1 MRMLYLYTEI
11 MGYQMPIL
19 GELIN
24 RYSAEVHVIHWDYNK
39 LTTYIPPEMAGVTF
53 HKRSTFAKDSLVKFV
68 ENLNPDLAY
77 ISGWQDRGYL
87 PAAKLLRKKRKP
99 VVVGFD
105 DLWKG
110 TIRQYIGSAFIRLYL
125 KRRCFSHAWVSGP
138 YQFEYARRFGF
149 AKDEIIF
156 NLLSC
161 DADKFGAAA
170 ENLGNKLQQYPRRFL
185 YVGNF
190 RSIKGTDILVQAYE
204 LYKSKYDGDWS
215 LLCVGNGP
223 LENLLNAS
231 SGIEVKGFSTS
242 DELAELT
249 KVAGAF
255 ILPSRLDQWGVAAHE
270 FAVAGLPLILS
281 ENVGSHPVFLING
294 YNGYKYR
301 SNSPDNLARTMKSVS
316 SMAAQDLVTMGH
328 RSHNLAS
335 CITPRISAASLVS
348 VLYS

>member
-1 MRMLYLYTEI
+1 MKILYLYTEI
-11 MGYQMPIL
+11 MGYQIPVL
-19 GELIN
+19 TELVNIHK
-24 RYSAEVHVIHWDYNK
+24 AEVHVIHWDSEK
-39 LTTYIPPEMAGVTF
+39 LTPYIPPEINGVTF
-53 HKRSTFAKDSLVKFV
+53 HKRSIFNKYSLQRFA
-68 ENLNPDLAY
+68 ENFDPDLIY
-77 ISGWQDRGYL
+77 VSGWQDCGYL
-87 PAAKLLRKKRKP
+87 PVVISLRKKGKP

-105 DLWKG
+105 DQWKG
-110 TIRQYIGSAFIRLYL
+110 TLRQYIGSAFIKYYL
-125 KRRCFSHAWVSGP
+125 KRRCFSHAWVAGP
-138 YQFEYARRFGF
+138 YQFEYARHFGF

-161 DADKFGAAA
+161 DVDTFGTAA
-170 ENLGNKLQQYPRRFL
+170 ENLDNKLQQYPKRFL

-190 RSIKGTDILVQAYE
+190 RPIKGTDILIEAYE

-223 LENLLNAS
+223 LESLLNAS

-242 DELAELT
+242 DELVELT
-249 KVAGAF
+249 KDAGAF
-255 ILPSRLDQWGVAAHE
+255 ILPSRLDQWGVAVHE

-281 ENVGSHPVFLING
+281 ENVGSHPVFLIDG

-301 SNSPDNLARTMKSVS
+301 NNSPDNLARTMKSIS
-316 SMAAQDLVTMGH
+316 DMTAQELVAMGH

-335 CITPRISAASLVS
+335 YINPGTSAASLVS